1 MKNDITK
8 LIERANAVST
18 YSTAVDQGHML
29 NALVGMLTGLL
40 YEVDDK
46 GMISAERV
54 VKMIE
59 GSEKAASKKAVN
71 A

>member
-18 YSTAVDQGHML
+18 YSTVVDQGHML
-29 NALVGMLTGLL
+29 NALVGMLTGMM
-40 YEVDDK
+40 YEIDDK

-54 VKMIE
+54 VNMIE
-59 GSEKAASKKAVN
+59 KSEKVATKNAVKA
-71 A
+71 